1 MIKKFSF
8 SLLSFFL
15 CFSAY
20 SQNFKVSNTVK
31 VLGNEPWDYLA
42 VDDDKQ
48 TLFVSH
54 GTVLSILDLK
64 TFKNIAT
71 ILETKEVHGIAIA
84 GDFNKMFVCNGKEN
98 TIAVYNKND
107 FEFIQKITIE
117 GIKPDLVSYDK
128 FSQCIY
134 VSNLKSKNLTVIDA
148 NKEKVIKTIPL
159 GGRPAFSVGNGKG
172 LVYVAMEDKNE
183 IKAIDTKTLEIVS
196 TWSTVA
202 GEAPSALAYDPTNNY
217 LFATCKN
224 NLLQIIDATDGKI
237 VDSLVIGENCKGL
250 VFDRKEKLL
259 FAPGNDGI
267 LTIIKQEAKNKYFT
281 LDTVV
286 TEPGARTLAYNRV
299 TKQVYLPFAK
309 FGLKPQATK
318 KNPNPDAPIVPNSF
332 SVLVV
337 DSKNR
342 S

>member
-1 MIKKFSF
+1 MSKKLSTFVFLFASF
-8 SLLSFFL
+8 
-15 CFSAY
+15 ATITA
-20 SQNFKVSNTVK
+20 QNFRVSNTVK
-31 VLGNEPWDYLA
+31 VLGNEAWDYLA

-98 TIAVYNKND
+98 TIAVYDKNN
-107 FEFIQKITIE
+107 FEFIQKITID

-128 FSQCIY
+128 FSQSIY
-134 VSNLKSKNLTVIDA
+134 VSNLKSKNITVIDP
-148 NKEKVIKTIPL
+148 NKEKVVKTIAI
-159 GGRPAFSVGNGKG
+159 GGKPAFSVGNGKG
-172 LVYVAMEDKNE
+172 LVYVALEDKNE

-196 TWSTVA
+196 TWSTVD
-202 GEAPSALAYDPTNNY
+202 GEAPSALAFDSTNNC
-217 LFATCKN
+217 LFVTCKN
-224 NLLQIIDATDGKI
+224 NLLQIFDATDGKI
-237 VDSLVIGENCKGL
+237 VESLSIGEGCRGL

-259 FAPGNDGI
+259 FAPGNDGV
-267 LTIIKQEAKNKYFT
+267 LTVIKQVGKNKYYT

-286 TEPGARTLAYNRV
+286 TEPGARTLAYNKA
-299 TKQVYLPFAK
+299 TKQVYLPFAR
-309 FGLKPQATK
+309 FGLKPPATK
-318 KNPNPDAPIVPNSF
+318 KNPNPDPVIVPNSF